1 MSTSGGEIRS
11 GIGARL
17 KAGRERMGMTL
28 LQVAEKLH
36 VDPKVLEA
44 VEEERFSEFAAPV
57 YVKGHLKRYSELV
70 GENTQQMLDEYSAST
85 KPVLPD
91 LTQLPKAS
99 RHADPRKL
107 VLPSLVVLIAFAL
120 VGTVWWILQ
129 NFDRTQRASQPI
141 STLPEA
147 QQSTP
152 APGDVASTS
161 PPTTVAPAETPAA
174 PAGAPSSAAS
184 AQNEAT
190 PSNRARTDAASRS
203 GSSSPQTARPR
214 TGGGAPA
221 TAAAAAEAARNA
233 ATPATPPPEPTART
247 RSMDLTLKF
256 ATDSWVEVYDANGQR
271 LFYDIG
277 SAKSSHTVSGTPPL
291 RVVLGNAPGV
301 SLNVNGK
308 PVKVPASAVQ
318 QDSAQFTI
326 NRAGRIVRSRDGG

>member
-1 MSTSGGEIRS
+1 
-11 GIGARL
+11 
-17 KAGRERMGMTL
+17 MGLTL

-36 VDPKVLEA
+36 VDAKVLES
-44 VEEERFSEFAAPV
+44 VEEERFGEFAAPV

-70 GENTQQMLDEYSAST
+70 GENTQQILDELAAST

-99 RHADPRKL
+99 PHADPRKL

-129 NFDRTQRASQPI
+129 SFERSQRASQPV
-141 STLPEA
+141 STIPEA

-152 APGDVASTS
+152 APGDV
-161 PPTTVAPAETPAA
+161 PAA
-174 PAGAPSSAAS
+174 PPPAAAS
-184 AQNEAT
+184 TPPQTSPGPVSAPTSVPSPQNAAT
-190 PSNRARTDAASRS
+190 AENRARTGPTPQSVAP
-203 GSSSPQTARPR
+203 SPLTTHPR

-221 TAAAAAEAARNA
+221 TAAATAAAAKA
-233 ATPATPPPEPTART
+233 AVSPPPPAETPTRG

-256 ATDSWVEVYDANGQR
+256 ANDSWVEVYDANGER

-277 SAKSSHTVSGTPPL
+277 AAKSSHTVSGTPPL
-291 RVVLGNAPGV
+291 RVVLGNAPSV

-318 QDSAQFTI
+318 QDGAQFTI

>member
-1 MSTSGGEIRS
+1 MSTTGSETRS

-17 KAGRERMGMTL
+17 KAGRERMGLTL

-36 VDPKVLEA
+36 VDPKVLES
-44 VEEERFSEFAAPV
+44 VEEERFGDFAAPV

-70 GENTQQMLDEYSAST
+70 GENTQQILDQHAAST

-99 RHADPRKL
+99 PHADPRKL

-129 NFDRTQRASQPI
+129 NFDRSQRASQPI
-141 STLPEA
+141 STVPEA

-152 APGDVASTS
+152 APGDVAPTE
-161 PPTTVAPAETPAA
+161 PPPAA
-174 PAGAPSSAAS
+174 SP
-184 AQNEAT
+184 
-190 PSNRARTDAASRS
+190 
-203 GSSSPQTARPR
+203 SPQTPPSAPVIAPSHPR

-221 TAAAAAEAARNA
+221 TAAATAEAARA
-233 ATPATPPPEPTART
+233 AASPTPPPAETPSRS

-256 ATDSWVEVYDANGQR
+256 ANDSWVEVYDANGQR

-277 SAKSSHTVSGTPPL
+277 AAKSSHTVSGTPPL
-291 RVVLGNAPGV
+291 RVILGNAPGV